1 MARSFQTGFGARLR
15 QVRPSLDIALAE
27 QGTFVIEASISPE
40 DARGRAA
47 TYKGSAFGALAQ
59 LFSKPKPDDVAVE
72 ARGLR
77 YEPFWHAT
85 CHVRIVYDRRETYRF
100 AVKTPDHVASI
111 SFGDATYPVEAGTI
125 AIPALAHCVRDRRQE
140 LWIDAAS
147 GETVAARTLDPAKI
161 SAVELEHFPPP
172 GAEVVQPTV
181 RASAVVRQLLG
192 SDTAPIEADSLS
204 ESRADVERL
213 DLYFR
218 PVYPFTLSWAAKGKS
233 VDIVLDAM
241 TGEIA
246 TVKGGLHPVLGRLL
260 HKDVLFDIGSET
272 LNLVVPGASIPLR
285 LVEALSRKRE
295 PH

>member
-40 DARGRAA
+40 EARGRAA

-204 ESRADVERL
+204 ES
-213 DLYFR
+213 
-218 PVYPFTLSWAAKGKS
+218 
-233 VDIVLDAM
+233 LDAM